1 MRAPIAAAA
10 ALGLLAGAQ
19 ASSARPEVDLARPS
33 IAAYGEREGLPQG
46 TIHAIAFDRSGY
58 LWVGTQDGA
67 ARFDGRSWEPLDM
80 PDRAVS
86 NYVRAV
92 AGTRDG
98 SLWFGREEGGAVR
111 RREGVA
117 EIFDGA
123 SGLPSGRV
131 NHLLETSDGTLWAAT
146 HGGGVARFDGTRFVT
161 AGGGLPDARV
171 WKLLERRSASGRTRL
186 VAACEGGVAE
196 LDEEGRFTPIDLGTP
211 LAGFS
216 ANALLETDDAGG
228 ASLWIGTFGAGL
240 FRVRPGGVTR
250 FGAGEGLGSL
260 FVTSLAATGP
270 RGAETVWVGT
280 RDAGLSRLRGGA
292 FEPVALGPEP
302 LSIYSLAGG
311 GVGAPETL
319 WVGTRLSGLLRVQPT
334 PWAPFDADS
343 GLPGDQVFSFLET
356 RGTDGAPEIWIG
368 TSRGAALLRDGRL
381 SVHGPAE
388 ALPAGEVRSFAEV
401 RGPGEKT
408 EIWASLTGAG
418 IFRREGAR
426 WRPIEARPAF
436 RSDDASVLLATR
448 DEAGRPV
455 VWAGS
460 ERSGLGRLAAGRWT
474 TLGEEDGL
482 PARSLLSLLETRTGS
497 RRTLWAGTRGGG
509 LAEVSDGRVVRVHDR
524 SNGLPNNVVL
534 ALAEV
539 TLPGGP
545 RELWVGTRGG
555 LARRSLDDPG
565 AGWSLLSEESRPPLP
580 SDVVLSIAP
589 VPGGAVYHGTNRG
602 VARLEPSRSGGGL
615 EIAAFGTNEGL
626 PSAACNQGS
635 LVDGAGRVW
644 ISTAAGAALFDPA
657 RASAAKPSLHPL
669 VLERFVAGGA
679 ARPTAGAVTLRRREA
694 DVAFEFALLAYH
706 GQSLVRYR
714 TQLDGWEAAPS
725 EWTTAHLREYTNLP
739 PGEYVFR
746 VWGRDADGTVSGPLE
761 VPFRVTQAFWR
772 RPAALVLWSLL
783 AAALGLAVVHL
794 RERRLRR
801 KAAELEA
808 LVRLRTRELE
818 AARDAAQAAMESKA
832 RFLAHMS
839 HEVRTPLSAVL
850 GYADLLAEELRE
862 RGAEDLLPDV
872 EKIER
877 AARQQLSLVN
887 EALDLSKLEAGG
899 AELLLTEFDAEALV
913 REVAET
919 AWPLLKKGRNRLE
932 TRGVDGLGRVLS
944 DEGKLRQVLLNL
956 LSNAAR
962 FTEEGTITVE
972 AGVDGGFLTIRVTDT
987 GIGMTPEQRERL
999 FKPFSQATPGHAA
1012 RFGGTGLGLVIS
1024 RGYCELLHGSLE
1036 LESEPGAG
1044 STFTVRVPARLDR
1057 RGSGR

>member
-1 MRAPIAAAA
+1 MRASIAALA
-10 ALGLLAGAQ
+10 ALGLFAGAQ
-19 ASSARPEVDLARPS
+19 ASSVRGEVDLVRPS
-33 IAAYGEREGLPQG
+33 VASYGERDGLPQG
-46 TIHAIAFDRSGY
+46 TIHAIAFDSRGY

-67 ARFDGRSWEPLDM
+67 ARFDGRTWSPLDM

-92 AGTRDG
+92 VGTRDG

-111 RREGVA
+111 RRDGVT
-117 EIFDGA
+117 EVFDGA
-123 SGLPSGRV
+123 AGLPSGRV
-131 NHLLETSDGTLWAAT
+131 NHLLEAADGTLWAAT
-146 HGGGVARFDGTRFVT
+146 HGGGVARFDGTRFEPVGT
-161 AGGGLPDARV
+161 GLPDPRV
-171 WKLLERRSASGRTRL
+171 WSLLERHDASGTSRI

-196 LDEEGRFTPIDLGTP
+196 LGEGGRFAPVDLGVS
-211 LAGFS
+211 LSGFS
-216 ANALLETDDAGG
+216 ANALLETDDGG
-228 ASLWIGTFGAGL
+228 ERSLWVGTFGAGL
-240 FRVRPGGVTR
+240 FRVRAGSVTR
-250 FGAGEGLGSL
+250 FGPEEGLGSR

-270 RGAETVWVGT
+270 RGSETVWVGT
-280 RDAGLSRLRGGA
+280 RDAGLYRLRGRA
-292 FEPVALGPEP
+292 FEPVALGAGPV
-302 LSIYSLAGG
+302 SIYALAAGG
-311 GVGAPETL
+311 AGAPETL
-319 WVGTRLSGLLRVQPT
+319 WVGTRLSGLHRVEPT
-334 PWAPFDADS
+334 PWAPFDEDS

-356 RGTDGAPEIWIG
+356 RGPEGGSEVWIG
-368 TSRGAALLRDGRL
+368 TSRGAALLRGGQL
-381 SVHGPAE
+381 SVSGPAS

-401 RGPGEKT
+401 RGPGGSSEL
-408 EIWASLTGAG
+408 WASLTGAG
-418 IFRREGAR
+418 IFRRDGTR

-436 RSDDASVLLATR
+436 RSDDAGVLLATR

-460 ERSGLGRLAAGRWT
+460 ERSGLGRFAAGRWT
-474 TLGEEDGL
+474 TLGEGDGL
-482 PARSLLSLLETRTGS
+482 PARSVLSLLETRSPRG
-497 RRTLWAGTRGGG
+497 RTLWVGTRGGG
-509 LAEVSDGRVVRVHDR
+509 LAEVSGGRIARVHDR
-524 SNGLPNNVVL
+524 TNGLPNNVVL

-539 TLPGGP
+539 ASPDGR

-555 LARRSLDDPG
+555 LARRSLDDPD
-565 AGWSLLSEESRPPLP
+565 AAWSILTTESRPPLP

-589 VPGGAVYHGTNRG
+589 VPGGFVFLGTNRG
-602 VARLEPSRSGGGL
+602 VARLEPARSGGGL
-615 EIAAFGTNEGL
+615 EISTFGTNEGL

-644 ISTAAGAALFDPA
+644 ISTAAGAAIFDPA
-657 RASAAKPSLHPL
+657 RARAAKPAPRPL

-679 ARPTAGAVTLRRREA
+679 ARPGEGAVTLRRREA
-694 DVAFEFALLAYH
+694 DVAFEYALLAYR

-714 TQLDGWEAAPS
+714 TQLVGREAAPT
-725 EWTTAHLREYTNLP
+725 EWTTAHRREYTNLP

-746 VWGRDADGTVSGPLE
+746 VWGRDADATVSGPLE
-761 VPFRVTQAFWR
+761 VSFRVTQPFWR

-801 KAAELEA
+801 RASELEA
-808 LVRLRTRELE
+808 IVRVRTRELE

-862 RGAEDLLPDV
+862 RGADDLLPDV

-899 AELLLTEFDAEALV
+899 AELHLTEFDAEALV
-913 REVAET
+913 REATET

-962 FTEEGTITVE
+962 FTEGGTVSVE
-972 AGVDGGFLTIRVTDT
+972 AAIDGGFLTIRVADT
-987 GIGMTPEQRERL
+987 GIGMTPEQRQRV
-999 FKPFSQATPGHAA
+999 FTPFAQASPGHAS

-1036 LESEPGAG
+1036 LTSESGRG

-1057 RGSGR
+1057 RSSGR

>member
-19 ASSARPEVDLARPS
+19 VSSARPEVDLARPS
-33 IAAYGEREGLPQG
+33 VATYGERDGLPQG
-46 TIHAIAFDRSGY
+46 TIHAVTFDSRGY

-67 ARFDGRSWEPLDM
+67 ARFDGRSWHPLDM

-86 NYVRAV
+86 NYVRTV
-92 AGTRDG
+92 VGTRDG
-98 SLWFGREEGGAVR
+98 SLWFGREEGGVVR
-111 RREGVA
+111 RRDGVT
-117 EIFDGA
+117 EVFDGA
-123 SGLPSGRV
+123 AGLPSGRV
-131 NHLLETSDGTLWAAT
+131 NHLLEGADGTLWAAT
-146 HGGGVARFDGTRFVT
+146 HGGGVARFDGTKFAPV
-161 AGGGLPDARV
+161 GSGLPDPRV
-171 WKLLERRSASGRTRL
+171 WSLLERRDASGKARL

-196 LDEEGRFTPIDLGTP
+196 LGEGGRFATIGLGTS

-216 ANALLETDDAGG
+216 ANALLETDDDGER
-228 ASLWIGTFGAGL
+228 SLWVGTFGAGL
-240 FRVRPGGVTR
+240 FRVRAGGVTR
-250 FGAGEGLGSL
+250 FGPDEGLGSR
-260 FVTSLAATGP
+260 FVTSLASTGP
-270 RGAETVWVGT
+270 RGSETVWVGT
-280 RDAGLSRLRGGA
+280 RDAGLYRLRGRT
-292 FEPVALGPEP
+292 FEPVALGADP
-302 LSIYSLAGG
+302 LSIYALSGG
-311 GVGAPETL
+311 GVGAAETL

-356 RGTDGAPEIWIG
+356 RGAEGRPEVWIG
-368 TSRGAALLRDGRL
+368 TSRGAALLRGGQL
-381 SVHGPAE
+381 SVHGPAT
-388 ALPAGEVRSFAEV
+388 ALPAGEVRSFTEV
-401 RGPGEKT
+401 RGPGESS
-408 EIWASLTGAG
+408 ELWVSLTGAG
-418 IFRREGAR
+418 IFRRDGAR

-448 DEAGRPV
+448 DETGRPV

-460 ERSGLGRLAAGRWT
+460 ERSGLGRFAAGRWT
-474 TLGEEDGL
+474 TLGESDGL
-482 PARSLLSLLETRTGS
+482 PARSVLSLLETRS
-497 RRTLWAGTRGGG
+497 PPARTLWAGTRGGG
-509 LAEVSDGRVVRVHDR
+509 LAELSGGRVVRVHDR
-524 SNGLPNNVVL
+524 TNGLPNNVVL

-565 AGWSLLSEESRPPLP
+565 AAWSVLTGESRPPLP

-589 VPGGAVYHGTNRG
+589 VPGGPVYLGTNRG
-602 VARLEPSRSGGGL
+602 VARLDLSRSGGGL
-615 EIAAFGTNEGL
+615 EVAAFGTNEGL

-657 RASAAKPSLHPL
+657 RVSVSEPSPHPL

-679 ARPTAGAVTLRRREA
+679 ARPIDGAVTLRRREA
-694 DVAFEFALLAYH
+694 DVAFEYALLAYH

-714 TQLDGWEAAPS
+714 TQLQGREAVPT
-725 EWTTAHLREYTNLP
+725 EWTTAHIREYTNLP

-746 VWGRDADGTVSGPLE
+746 VWGRDADATVSGPLE
-761 VPFRVTQAFWR
+761 IPFRVTQAFWR

-783 AAALGLAVVHL
+783 AAAVGLAIVHL

-801 KAAELEA
+801 KAGELEA

-818 AARDAAQAAMESKA
+818 TARDAAQAAMESKA

-850 GYADLLAEELRE
+850 GYADLLADELRD
-862 RGAEDLLPDV
+862 RGVDDLLPDV
-872 EKIER
+872 AKIER

-899 AELLLTEFDAEALV
+899 AELHLTEFDAEALV
-913 REVAET
+913 REAAET

-962 FTEEGTITVE
+962 FTEGGTITVE
-972 AGVDGGFLTIRVTDT
+972 AGIEGGVLTVRVADT
-987 GIGMTPEQRERL
+987 GIGMTPEQRERI
-999 FKPFSQATPGHAA
+999 FTPFAQASPGHAA

-1024 RGYCELLHGSLE
+1024 RGYCELLHGSLD
-1036 LESEPGAG
+1036 LASEPGVG

-1057 RGSGR
+1057 RGTGR